1 MQRSMNGEPLPEE
14 GEEMKAMVEYME
26 WLSYETPR
34 GEKIKGNK
42 FLTVDYPNRRVDLD
56 HGKSVY
62 IQHCQS
68 CHMEDGQGQR
78 ALNSFTYTYPPLWGP
93 DSYNDGAGMHRVIT
107 AAQFIKG
114 NMPLGTTADEPLL
127 TDEEAYDVAGYINSF
142 TRPEK
147 ENKIADFPDRNL
159 KPMSTPYGP
168 WSDPFPADQHKY
180 GPYGEIAAF
189 YKAEYNLNKSK

>member
-1 MQRSMNGEPLPEE
+1 M
-14 GEEMKAMVEYME
+14 
-26 WLSYETPR
+26 
-34 GEKIKGNK
+34 
-42 FLTVDYPNRRVDLD
+42 D
-56 HGKSVY
+56 
-62 IQHCQS
+62 
-68 CHMEDGQGQR
+68 DGQGQR

-142 TRPEK
+142 ARPEK
-147 ENKIADFPDRNL
+147 ANKMADFPDRTL
-159 KPMSTPYGP
+159 KPMSTSYGP
-168 WSDPFPADQHKY
+168 WADSFSADQHKF

-189 YKAEYNLNKSK
+189 YKAEYGLNKSK